1 MAAAPTKYAVTITLS
16 GQQGDVMRM
25 HRQLPPALLER
36 FRLLFQEV
44 DACNTVHA
52 MTHAKRTRAD
62 IAKATGRSIKWV
74 GARQNEMKLLQA
86 DHRGRKKING

>member
-1 MAAAPTKYAVTITLS
+1 MDAPTKYAVTITLS

-25 HRQLPPALLER
+25 HRQLPPVMLER

-44 DACNTVHA
+44 DACHTVHT
-52 MTHAKRTRAD
+52 MTQAKHTRAD

-74 GARQNEMKLLQA
+74 TARQNEMGLLHGA
-86 DHRGRKKING
+86 HRGRKKIIQ